1 MIEGAPHT
9 INQTKIMIDEIAN
22 LGVDRLSILVIL
34 NNRVRSE
41 AQMAWTEVQQQ
52 LGHSIATT
60 ITPAP
65 EMFMSAARV
74 HTPAVTS
81 QPTNVSSQ
89 QFLKIADL
97 LIEHEKAK

>member
-1 MIEGAPHT
+1 
-9 INQTKIMIDEIAN
+9 MIDEIVN
-22 LGVDRLSILVIL
+22 LGIDRLGIMVVL

-41 AQMAWTEVQQQ
+41 SQMAWTEVQQK
-52 LGHSIATT
+52 LEHSIAATL
-60 ITPAP
+60 TPAP
-65 EMFMSAARV
+65 EMFLSAARV

-81 QPTNVSSQ
+81 QPTNVTAQ